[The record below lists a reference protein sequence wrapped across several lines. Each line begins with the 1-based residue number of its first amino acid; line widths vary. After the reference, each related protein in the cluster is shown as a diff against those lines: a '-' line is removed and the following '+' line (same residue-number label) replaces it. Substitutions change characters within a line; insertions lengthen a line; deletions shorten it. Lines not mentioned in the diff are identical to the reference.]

1 MEKCPNGHASVSDGM
16 CNIASC
22 AHVDPSVT
30 KKKKKNGIS
39 FGTARDYKVGRWAPE
54 KRWL

>member
-1 MEKCPNGHASVSDGM
+1 MAQCPNGHASVSDGM